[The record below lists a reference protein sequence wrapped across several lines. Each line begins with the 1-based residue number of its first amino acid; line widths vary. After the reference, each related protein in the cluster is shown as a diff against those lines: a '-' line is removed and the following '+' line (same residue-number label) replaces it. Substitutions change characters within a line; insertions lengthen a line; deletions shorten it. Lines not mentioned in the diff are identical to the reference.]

1 MSNNYDI
8 VPKHSIRTEPEPDYS
23 QQQNVLIQKLCIY
36 IYVFFFLRE
45 GGAGVGRCMSKG
57 HQTIE
62 SKTYISS
69 MKKVGESSCMTLLK

>member
-45 GGAGVGRCMSKG
+45 GGGGSWEVYVKG
-57 HQTIE
+57 
-62 SKTYISS
+62 SPDN
-69 MKKVGESSCMTLLK
+69 